1 MDGIVLFQTRARS
14 GKFTIP
20 SNAAT
25 TVKLNYGM
33 SKQIIIKCFNVCV
46 CATLNTGNTCVL
58 NVILS
63 NLHSSLYFMRCDASF
78 FQQILTAQSEIYSNM
93 DDADADDNYS
103 EELPLTNGVI
113 SHDAE
118 ESIEINQVV

>member
-1 MDGIVLFQTRARS
+1 
-14 GKFTIP
+14 
-20 SNAAT
+20 
-25 TVKLNYGM
+25 
-33 SKQIIIKCFNVCV
+33 
-46 CATLNTGNTCVL
+46 
-58 NVILS
+58 
-63 NLHSSLYFMRCDASF
+63 MRCDASF

-103 EELPLTNGVI
+103 EELPLTNGSI